1 LAVVLV
7 LAVALVWPVTP
18 VPVGAPISVVAHVWP
33 VMPVSRL
40 APVLAVR
47 GLARVVLA
55 AARGSAFGPVAVLA
69 VASLARLA
77 VASAVVPLALV

>member
-1 LAVVLV
+1 
-7 LAVALVWPVTP
+7 
-18 VPVGAPISVVAHVWP
+18 
-33 VMPVSRL
+33 MPVSRV

-47 GLARVVLA
+47 GLARVVLP

-77 VASAVVPLALV
+77 VASAVVPVVPLALV